1 MNIINTTTA
10 DLEILQ
16 ELFGQAIQY
25 QLSKSVNAWH
35 GMNRALI
42 EQEIREKLHWKVV
55 EEGQIACCFSLAF
68 TDRMVWDERDV
79 DPSIYLH
86 RIVTNP
92 AFRGRGYVRQIVGWA
107 EDFGRAR
114 GKRFIRLDTNR
125 DNQRLNAYYQ
135 ECGFVFCGFKQFSD
149 ASDLS
154 VPRHYLGSGL
164 SLYEKAI

>member
-1 MNIINTTTA
+1 MDIINTTTG
-10 DLEILQ
+10 DLEVLQ
-16 ELFGQAIQY
+16 ELFNQAIQY
-25 QLSKSVNAWH
+25 QLSKSSNAWH
-35 GMNRALI
+35 GMNRTLI

-55 EEGQIACCFSLAF
+55 EEGQIACCFSIAF
-68 TDRMVWDERDV
+68 TDRMVWDERDA

-92 AFRGRGYVRQIVGWA
+92 VFRGRGYVRQIVAWA
-107 EDFGRAR
+107 ETFGRAG

-125 DNQRLNAYYQ
+125 DNQRLNDYYQ

-149 ASDLS
+149 DSDLS